1 MKEIKQNARLERL
14 RRKLAVLARLSR
26 RHKSDVDGQLHRHA
40 PGRRQAG
47 AGCGRP
53 IAGVRHGEDGAPLRT
68 GGQARSFR
76 DAQPSPP
83 AQGAFFAKSGACAR

>member
-1 MKEIKQNARLERL
+1 MQLHRDTARKQRLERAVPVAAIVGYTNAGKSTL
-14 RRKLAVLARLSR
+14 LNALTGAERRERFRTFGLS
-26 RHKSDVDGQLHRHA
+26 
-40 PGRRQAG
+40 
-47 AGCGRP
+47 
-53 IAGVRHGEDGAPLRT
+53 

>member
-26 RHKSDVDGQLHRHA
+26 RHKSDVDGSYTGTPRDGGK
-40 PGRRQAG
+40 PVP
-47 AGCGRP
+47 GCGRP